1 MRREALIYR
10 AEYDSENTFSTY
22 VVGTASDT
30 RLYIFIPTP
39 LSILNIHSRRLS
51 VATKIYFRFLNVR

>member
-10 AEYDSENTFSTY
+10 AEYDSGKNTFSTY

-39 LSILNIHSRRLS
+39 SLYPKHTFPQTQRSDKKFILDS
-51 VATKIYFRFLNVR
+51 